1 LRIAA
6 FEQYGYDELISVPVN
21 SRLDQVTLLADTPS
35 AGGLLEAGD
44 AAG

>member
-6 FEQYGYDELISVPVN
+6 FEQCGYDELIFVPGN
-21 SRLDQVTLLADTPS
+21 SRLDQVTLLAEAPS